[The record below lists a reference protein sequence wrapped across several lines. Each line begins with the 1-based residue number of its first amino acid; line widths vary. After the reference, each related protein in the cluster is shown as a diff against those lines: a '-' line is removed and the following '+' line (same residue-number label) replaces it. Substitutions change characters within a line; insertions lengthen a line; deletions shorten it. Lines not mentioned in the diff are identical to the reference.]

1 MNNSRLEL
9 SGKRFGRLYAVRA
22 TDARANGF
30 VLWLCFCDCGHR
42 CYVRST
48 YLTNGTTRSCGCLR
62 RERLSDSHKA
72 GGNKWSKR
80 TPWTDDDIEQGDA
93 EVAELRKR
101 GL

>member
-1 MNNSRLEL
+1 M
-9 SGKRFGRLYAVRA
+9 
-22 TDARANGF
+22 
-30 VLWLCFCDCGHR
+30 
-42 CYVRST
+42 
-48 YLTNGTTRSCGCLR
+48 
-62 RERLSDSHKA
+62 SDSHKA